1 MPKRP
6 NQLRSRGHSPNE
18 VSLASNNSDFRGND
32 ESNAA
37 EGAGARAGVAGKGFG
52 VVVQEVRALAE
63 RAALAAK
70 EIKDPIQK
78 MVDRDL
84 ETGLSGLSR
93 SVTLSR

>member
-1 MPKRP
+1 
-6 NQLRSRGHSPNE
+6 
-18 VSLASNNSDFRGND
+18 
-32 ESNAA
+32 
-37 EGAGARAGVAGKGFG
+37 

-78 MVDRDL
+78 MVDRYL